1 MARTLLVAPQQ
12 RGAYATVGAA
22 LAAASS
28 GVTILVTPGTYHEAL
43 FVVDMSVRV
52 TAADDS
58 GTVELDARG
67 LPHPAFDVRNGEL
80 SIEGLTVRAGDHPAI
95 AGRRSSISIKQCEIS
110 SGYDAAIDVRDRS
123 RCDALQTRI
132 TGGQFGFLFEDSGG
146 TVQDCEV
153 SDVDDGMIVRL
164 GADPQIRASTI
175 SRCQRRG
182 IYVYQLGKPVVEG
195 CEISQVGAVG
205 VEIAHES
212 SPVLRRC
219 WIHDTQGVA
228 IQVGRGCAGEID
240 SCRVE
245 NVRSPGI
252 EVAPDASTR
261 VTGTGDDRA
270 GRPDAADDSRDQAVL
285 GSLLAELDAM
295 VGLAGVKAQV
305 RGLIDELQVNEW
317 RRGAGLAVEQTG
329 HHLIFAGAPGTGKT
343 TVARLYG
350 RLLAVLGVLPS
361 GAFREVARRDLVG
374 QYLGQTAIKT
384 AAVFEEAAGGVLFI
398 DEAYTLSRAG
408 LRGDFGQESIDTLV
422 KLMEDHRDNVAVIA
436 AGYTTEMTEF
446 LSANPGLASR
456 FSKTIEFE
464 NYHSEELVLIITRLA
479 RAADY
484 EFVPETQPLLGEHF
498 ERLRHEPNFGNAREA
513 RRLFEAVRQA
523 QAQRLRGSG
532 QRPTVDALRQLTVA
546 DLTLAIEEGRH
557 TGSPA

>member
-1 MARTLLVAPQQ
+1 MARTLLVAPRQ
-12 RGAYATVGAA
+12 RGAYATLGAA

-28 GVTILVTPGTYHEAL
+28 GATILVTPGTYHEAL
-43 FVVDMSVRV
+43 FVVDLSVRV
-52 TAADDS
+52 AVADDS
-58 GTVELDARG
+58 AAVELDARG

-95 AGRRSSISIKQCEIS
+95 LGSRSTISIKNCELS
-110 SGYDAAIDVRDRS
+110 SRYGAAIDVRDRS
-123 RCDALQTRI
+123 RCDALQARI
-132 TGGQFGFLFEDSGG
+132 TGGQFGFVFEDSGG
-146 TVQDCEV
+146 TVRDCEL
-153 SDVDDGMIVRL
+153 SDVDDGVIARL
-164 GADPQIRASTI
+164 GADPHIQASTI

-182 IYVYQLGKPVVEG
+182 IYVYQLGRPVIEE
-195 CEISQVGAVG
+195 CEISQIGAVG

-212 SPVLRRC
+212 APVLRRC
-219 WIHDTQGVA
+219 WIHDTQDVA
-228 IQVGRGCAGEID
+228 IRVGRGCAGEIE

-245 NVRSPGI
+245 NARQPGI
-252 EVAPDASTR
+252 EVAPEASTM
-261 VTGTGDDRA
+261 VTGIGDDVA
-270 GRPDAADDSRDQAVL
+270 GRPDGDGETRDQAVL
-285 GSLLAELDAM
+285 DSLLAELDAM

-350 RLLAVLGVLPS
+350 RLLAVLGVLPA
-361 GAFREVARRDLVG
+361 GTFREVARRDLVG
-374 QYLGQTAIKT
+374 QYLGETAIKT
-384 AAVFEEAAGGVLFI
+384 AAAFEEAAGGVLFI

-436 AGYTTEMTEF
+436 AGYTTEMADF

-464 NYHSEELVLIITRLA
+464 NYGPDELVLIITRLA
-479 RAADY
+479 QSADY
-484 EFVPETQPLLGEHF
+484 EFVVEAQPRLREHF
-498 ERLRHEPNFGNAREA
+498 EQLRHEPNFGNAREA

-523 QAQRLRGSG
+523 QAQRLRASG

-546 DLTLAIEEGRH
+546 DVAVAIEESGQAA
-557 TGSPA
+557 SSA